1 MRLPPLVRG
10 VLIRRYKRF
19 LADVAL
25 DSGET
30 VTAWCPNPGRMTGCA
45 FPGEPVWLSHDPSP
59 RRKLAWTWE
68 LGRSPD
74 GVLILINTQ
83 RPNGVVAE
91 AVEQGQIAALRGY
104 GSLRRE
110 VRYGSGSRVDLWL
123 DEAED
128 GGPPCLVEVKSVTLP
143 VGDGVGAFPDSVSA
157 RARRHMEALAA
168 EVAAGR
174 RAVVCFLASRADISA
189 LRPADEIDPAYG
201 AALRAAVEAGVELV
215 GVRARVGLD
224 RVTAGEA
231 LTVRL

>member
-1 MRLPPLVRG
+1 MRLPTLVRG

-19 LADVAL
+19 LADVDL
-25 DSGET
+25 DTGET

-74 GVLILINTQ
+74 GALILVNTQ

-91 AVEQGQIAALRGY
+91 AVENGRIAALRGY
-104 GSLRRE
+104 ASLRRE
-110 VRYGSGSRVDLWL
+110 VRYGTGSRVDLWL
-123 DEAED
+123 DDAED

-143 VGDGVGAFPDSVSA
+143 VGEGVGAFPDSVSA
-157 RARRHMEALAA
+157 RGRRHMEALAV

-174 RAVVCFLASRADISA
+174 RAVVCFLASRPDIEVV
-189 LRPADEIDPAYG
+189 RPADEIDPAYG
-201 AALRAAVEAGVELV
+201 AALRAAVEAGVEVVAV
-215 GVRARVGLD
+215 GARVGLD
-224 RVTAGEA
+224 QVVVGEA
-231 LTVRL
+231 LPVLL